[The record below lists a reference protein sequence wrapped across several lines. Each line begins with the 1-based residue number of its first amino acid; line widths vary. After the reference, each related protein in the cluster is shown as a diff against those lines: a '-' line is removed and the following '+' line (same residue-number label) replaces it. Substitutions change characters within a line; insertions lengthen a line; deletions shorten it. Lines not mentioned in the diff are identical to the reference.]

1 MFSPQE
7 SSIVENSKQTATVVP
22 TVSTVLPIV
31 KARSVPEYYEMPQ
44 ITDDRFSNQRSW
56 YKSLDVEVCKDY
68 IVLHALIVLHQTC
81 DLMFTFL
88 KDWRVLKQHPSE
100 SFKIIFC
107 HSRQYII
114 E

>member
-68 IVLHALIVLHQTC
+68 
-81 DLMFTFL
+81 
-88 KDWRVLKQHPSE
+88 
-100 SFKIIFC
+100 SFKCMYSFT
-107 HSRQYII
+107 SDL
-114 E
+114 

>member
-68 IVLHALIVLHQTC
+68 RAISCVTC
-81 DLMFTFL
+81 VTPETPF
-88 KDWRVLKQHPSE
+88 RP
-100 SFKIIFC
+100 
-107 HSRQYII
+107 
-114 E
+114 